1 MWNGKKMF
9 CAMWLKISLLIS
21 KIFHITRL
29 LLMCA
34 QDKRH
39 VLCLC
44 FWETCHSM
52 PKTHHFMSLAKS
64 FWITHIQTHIWETK
78 NWLKRNP
85 NMLVRYWKS
94 NKNLNQIEA
103 DGWTLATVIFMMRH
117 YEFRICH
124 CKYYWER
131 RILNLSSFYTSIIL
145 QSIFLFYVIKHV
157 AKLNDYFLLSE
168 RFRGFARW

>member
-117 YEFRICH
+117 YEFRIYH
-124 CKYYWER
+124 YKYQWCIWMFWKPWKYTTIFSWHNVNFKVTHFHLLR
-131 RILNLSSFYTSIIL
+131 NALFIL
-145 QSIFLFYVIKHV
+145 
-157 AKLNDYFLLSE
+157 AKFCC
-168 RFRGFARW
+168 